1 MGAITDIRGGRGT
14 VRPIKRQQETHL
26 IKMRPSH
33 RTGAEQGTS
42 RRESHHEKMNPE
54 IHPVL
59 VNVPCCS
66 GLRQT
71 LNVVFDCQ
79 YYQSDTKTI
88 PLNALVGETRPPC
101 TSAKPLKT

>member
-1 MGAITDIRGGRGT
+1 MGAFTDIRGGRGT

-33 RTGAEQGTS
+33 RTGAEQGEP
-42 RRESHHEKMNPE
+42 RRHGHHEKMNPE

-79 YYQSDTKTI
+79 YYSTVNT
-88 PLNALVGETRPPC
+88 T
-101 TSAKPLKT
+101 

>member
-26 IKMRPSH
+26 FKMRPGH
-33 RTGAEQGTS
+33 RTGAEQGTT

-79 YYQSDTKTI
+79 YY
-88 PLNALVGETRPPC
+88 
-101 TSAKPLKT
+101 